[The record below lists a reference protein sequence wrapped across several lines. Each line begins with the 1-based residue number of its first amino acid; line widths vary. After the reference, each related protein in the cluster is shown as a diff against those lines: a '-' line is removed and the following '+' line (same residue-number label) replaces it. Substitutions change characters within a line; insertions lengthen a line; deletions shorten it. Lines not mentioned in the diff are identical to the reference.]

1 MASKFEMI
9 SAIYNDHRNEIVSSP
24 NSWTSFLSSACHN
37 YRLPFDEL
45 VLIHAQRPDAT
56 AVLEFDKW
64 NKNFGRW
71 VNAGAK
77 GIAVFDK
84 TPGKAQRLKH
94 YFDIS
99 DTHETGFSRAVPIW
113 TMKPEYDEDVIE
125 TLESTFGELKSKNT
139 LIDAVLSAAEIATE
153 DNISDYADVL
163 IKFKQDSFLEEL
175 DDDSIRTIYRNTVTN
190 SVAFVIASRLDIDTD
205 LYFDRESFE
214 NIGNFNSDEAIN
226 AIGCATRDISEM
238 ALSEISKTVL
248 SLEKENRTFA
258 ENDKSEY
265 TEGVL
270 KNERSL
276 DYDKDNQLQKSGTG
290 TDTELGITIN
300 EEPEARLLGRETQE
314 VPDGERKE
322 PLHNSA
328 DDLQIGSASERN
340 STESRTDGRTADEAD
355 VGTGGLDRA
364 TQGSGYDGLGT
375 GYEQPEN
382 ESSGNRSERSDLQ
395 LKEVDELPPFI
406 DEEKIMAMLKN
417 DDDSLVHRK
426 EFILQKHSEL
436 TSEQFARYVSTL
448 YGGRLKSYNVDGI
461 EIGYEYTTDGL
472 LMYEGDYRNRTKES
486 VFSWSVIGELISQLI
501 ENGEYLPP
509 AKEEKTK
516 PDTEQLQIGLF
527 DLADYSF
534 NDEVVAYE
542 DSQTTLFPPAKI
554 SQQIIDEAICLGTY
568 DKESKMRIT
577 AYLRKDKP
585 IDNNAAFIKNEY
597 KEFASG
603 FMFDGQKVS
612 VLADNTGLR
621 VDMGDTARFHSANI
635 ISWNDVARRT
645 RELLDLGRYMPQ
657 FQLDKVDE
665 FERTKLATSLIY
677 MTRDIDK
684 PYKDTYMPFVMDL
697 YNTHLGFPDVEK
709 ALAEELK
716 KPESLSMV
724 IDDLIVYIDALEK
737 NNKINRF
744 PRIYKP
750 QDLLNKLCDLQLPQL
765 EFQAQPGVPEV
776 PSRFISEDEITWL
789 LRSGSTESR
798 LWHYSLYMTE
808 PDANKRAKEIKDRHG
823 WSGSYTSIADISS
836 DAKGYT
842 LSRGKIMEPYA
853 KITLKWSDV
862 EKRIGKMIALD
873 IFLTDK
879 DKAYM
884 PIYEKEHI
892 ANTVSYFFNV
902 ANIDCQKSFDYSS
915 HENIMQ
921 LLDNPE
927 AVETIYNEM
936 LDALKDIKED
946 DRSYEGS
953 HRAFEKFSQYRE
965 GTFSLFGEKKEPKSI
980 PAKEEIAKPD
990 VSPTSSSVYKDY
1002 MRIETENIGN
1012 LVFYQ
1017 VGDFYEAMGDGA
1029 KVVASELDLVLTGRD
1044 VGRADRIAMCGFPV
1058 KSLERYLKQ
1067 LTSRGYKVTVLGL
1080 KDNGKR
1086 VETTYTIDYDKFPIG
1101 RIDYY
1106 GFNGHIREHKNYTD
1120 EQEFLKEIKDCNNAG
1135 EPIAITVYTDTDGKY
1150 ISTDFVNDL
1159 DPLPKGFEIATY
1171 DEGMLKLAKT
1181 IINDYFVDEFEGYT
1195 EPDFSDLS
1203 SIGVAATDTEDGKHN
1218 IETFLD
1224 LVNYSVTIVVDT
1236 RIFDKRQYTSLEEL
1250 IDNELYSLNFNDLTY
1265 LDEDKLA
1272 RFMEEGESIPTK
1284 EEVIESTVWENEPD
1298 IIGKE
1303 LEIDGR
1309 KFVVESVDNHD
1320 AHLKDIT
1327 FEQQVGFPIG
1337 RVEPKER
1344 IIELLEQ
1351 AEKDK
1356 ILPPPKAAPRGRVP
1370 TFDLH
1375 PEIPMSDRNDFR
1387 LADFEVET
1395 VGKKE
1400 RFRRNMAAIRV
1411 LKECEFDNRYATP
1424 EEQKILA
1431 QYVGWGGIPEAFD
1444 EDNTAWADEY
1454 KELVVALSPDEYE
1467 RARESTLTVF
1477 YTPPIVISAMYK
1489 ALEQLGFKNGN
1500 ILEPSCAIGNFIGML
1515 PDSMSDSR
1523 IYGVELDNISAGIAK
1538 QLYQKSSIANMPF
1551 EEADIPDSFFDGVI
1565 GNVPFGDFK
1574 IVDKR
1579 YNKYNFLIHDYFFA
1593 KSLDKLRAGGVML
1606 LISSKG
1612 TMDKEN
1618 SNVRRYIAQRAD
1630 LLGAIRLPD
1639 NTFKGNAGTEV
1650 TSDILIL
1657 QKRDRMVDIE
1667 PSWVHL
1673 DTDENGVRMNKYF
1686 VDHPEMI
1693 MGDMV
1698 MQSGRFGME
1707 SACKA
1712 YENSNL
1718 ADLLDDAV
1726 SNIHGEINEYVVDD
1740 DELDESLE
1748 VIPANPN
1755 VRNFSFTTVDGNIY
1769 FRENSYM
1776 KPVDA
1781 SATAENRIKG
1791 MIGIRDCVRNLIDL
1805 QRENYPDEYIEA
1817 EQKKLNT
1824 LYDDFTK
1831 KYGLINSRANASA
1844 FSDDS
1849 SYFLLAALEV
1859 VEDGK
1864 LIRKA
1869 DMFTK
1874 RTIKPHI
1881 PATHADTAS
1890 EALALSIGEKARVD
1904 MEYMSELTGKDED
1917 TLFNDLQGVVFLNP
1931 LKNNPYEPKC
1941 LMADEYLSGNVR
1953 EKLKEAKQMAE
1964 AYPEYQAN
1972 VEALEK
1978 VQPKDLTASEI
1989 EVRLGA
1995 TWLPTDIVMD
2005 FMFELLEPS
2014 YYNRFYIKVHFSE
2027 HTGEW
2032 NVEGKSV
2039 DKGNLKANNT
2049 YGTTRVNA
2057 YKIIENTL
2065 NLKDVK
2071 IFDTITDEEG
2081 KEKKVLNVKET
2092 QIAQSK
2098 QELIKQAFKD
2108 WIWKDATRRE
2118 KLCKMYNEKFNSI
2131 RPREY
2136 DGSHLI
2142 FHDMNSEIT
2151 LRPHQL
2157 NAVAH
2162 EMYGGNTLLAHAVGA
2177 GKTMEMVAA
2186 SHEGRVLGLWNKSMF
2201 VVPNH
2206 IIEQF
2211 ASEHLQ
2217 LYPSANILV
2226 ATKKDFEKKNRK
2238 KFCAKI
2244 ATGDYEAVIIG
2255 HSQFEKIPMS
2265 IERQRYVLET
2275 EIDEITTGIA
2285 ELKQS
2290 RGSKFSIKQLE
2301 RSKKGITAKL
2311 KKLNNQERKDDVV
2324 TFEELG
2330 VDKLFVDEAHYF
2342 KNLFFYTKM
2351 NNVAGINNTE
2361 AQKSTDLYMKCRYLD
2376 EITGG
2381 KGVVFATG
2389 TPISNSMVELYTM
2402 QKYLQHSTLK
2412 KYHLEHFDAWA
2423 STFGE
2428 TTTTLELKPE
2438 GYTLVRR

>member
-1 MASKFEMI
+1 MTMAKKFDLITALYE
-9 SAIYNDHRNEIVSSP
+9 EEQKLIVRSP
-24 NSWTSFLSSACHN
+24 ESWKSFLSSACRN
-37 YRLPFDEL
+37 YKLRFDDLIL
-45 VLIHAQRPDAT
+45 VYAQRPDAT
-56 AVLEFDKW
+56 AVLEIEKW
-64 NKNFGRW
+64 NNNFGRW
-71 VNAGAK
+71 VNTGAK
-77 GIAVFDK
+77 GIAVFDDVK
-84 TPGKAQRLKH
+84 SGSQRLKH

-99 DTHETGFSRAVPIW
+99 DTHETKYSRPVPLW
-113 TMKPEYDEDVIE
+113 EMRDEYIPQVIE
-125 TLESTFGELKSKNT
+125 TLENTFGELENKDT
-139 LIDAVLSAAEIATE
+139 LIDAILSAADIAVD
-153 DNISDYADVL
+153 DNIPDYTSDLLTVTEN
-163 IKFKQDSFLEEL
+163 SFLEEL
-175 DDDSIRTIYRNTVTN
+175 DDISIASKYENTVKN
-190 SVAFVIASRLDIDTD
+190 SIAYMIASRLGLDTD
-205 LYFDRESFE
+205 AIFEREDFE
-214 NIGNFNSDEAIN
+214 DIVNFNTTDTLN
-226 AIGCATRDISEM
+226 ALGYATSDISEM
-238 ALSEISKTVL
+238 ALSEIAKTVF
-248 SLEKENRTFA
+248 SLEKENRTI
-258 ENDKSEY
+258 DKTVVPEY
-265 TEGVL
+265 TKDEIET
-270 KNERSL
+270 ERSVHNGR
-276 DYDKDNQLQKSGTG
+276 NQLQNSRSGTASEL
-290 TDTELGITIN
+290 DTSEKQ
-300 EEPEARLLGRETQE
+300 EPQTQQMGREAPT
-314 VPDGERKE
+314 VPKGESSSDLLQ
-322 PLHNSA
+322 P
-328 DDLQIGSASERN
+328 DDERQARQ
-340 STESRTDGRTADEAD
+340 SSPGGTGESREDGGTASQPD
-355 VGTGGLDRA
+355 VSSGGLDGA
-364 TQGSGYDGLGT
+364 AQGSGYDGLGT
-375 GYEQPEN
+375 GYEQPED
-382 ESSGNRSERSDLQ
+382 ESSGDSSQRGDLQ
-395 LKEVDELPPFI
+395 LTEADELPPFT
-406 DEEKIMAMLKN
+406 DEARIMTLLMNN
-417 DDDSLVHRK
+417 DNSLVHRK
-426 EFILQKHSEL
+426 EFIV
-436 TSEQFARYVSTL
+436 EQHGKLKPDEFARYASTI
-448 YGGRLKSYNVDGI
+448 YGGRLKQYNIDGV
-461 EIGYEYTTDGL
+461 ECGFEHLTDGL
-472 LMYEGDYRNRTKES
+472 LMYEGNYRNRTKES
-486 VFSWSVIGELISQLI
+486 VFSWGVIGELISQLI

-509 AKEEKTK
+509 AKEEIEK
-516 PDTEQLQIGLF
+516 PEAEQLQLGLF
-527 DLADYSF
+527 DLDDSF
-534 NDEVVAYE
+534 TNEVVEFE
-542 DSQTTLFPPAKI
+542 DSQVSLFPCAEIP
-554 SQQIIDEAICLGTY
+554 QQIIDEAICLGTHN
-568 DKESKMRIT
+568 KESKLKIT

-585 IDNNAAFIKNEY
+585 IDDNAAFIKNEY

-603 FMFDGQKVS
+603 FVFEGDKIS
-612 VLADNTGLR
+612 VLADDEGLR
-621 VDMGDTARFHSANI
+621 IDMGDTARFHSATA
-635 ISWNDVARRT
+635 ISWNDVAKRT

-657 FQLDKVDE
+657 YQLDKVDV
-665 FERTKLATSLIY
+665 FERTKIAERLAFMTRGIREEYIGTY
-677 MTRDIDK
+677 MTFVRDILDN
-684 PYKDTYMPFVMDL
+684 YRV
-697 YNTHLGFPDVEK
+697 FPDIDN
-709 ALAEELK
+709 ALAERLNN
-716 KPESLSMV
+716 PDDLATV
-724 IDDLIVYIDALEK
+724 IDDLIVYINALDE
-737 NNKINRF
+737 NRDINRF
-744 PRIYKP
+744 PKLYDP
-750 QDLLNKLCDLQLPQL
+750 DDLLSRMYDLQLPQL
-765 EFQAQPGVPEV
+765 EFKAQAGVPEV
-776 PSRFISEDEITWL
+776 HSRFISEDEINWL
-789 LRSGSTESR
+789 LRKGSSDTR
-798 LWHYSLYMTE
+798 LWYYSLYKTQ
-808 PDANKRAKEIKDRHG
+808 PDANARVTAIKDHHG
-823 WSGSYTSIADISS
+823 LSGSYNGVSNISADG
-836 DAKGYT
+836 KGYT
-842 LSRGKIMEPYA
+842 LSRGNIMEPYA
-853 KITLKWSDV
+853 KITLKWNDV

-873 IFLTDK
+873 TFLTDK
-879 DKAYM
+879 DKAYI
-884 PIYEKEHI
+884 PTYEKKQL
-892 ANTVSYFFNV
+892 AFSLRSFFFGVSDDY
-902 ANIDCQKSFDYSS
+902 QKSYDYDNDS
-915 HENIMQ
+915 EVAAQ
-921 LLDNPE
+921 LDNPE

-936 LDALKDIKED
+936 LAVIRDMKED
-946 DRSYEGS
+946 DRLYEYS
-953 HRAFEKFSQYRE
+953 HKVFANFSQYRE
-965 GTFSLFGEKKEPKSI
+965 GTFSLFGEKKEPKPI

-990 VSPTSSSVYKDY
+990 VSPTSYSVYKDY
-1002 MRIETENIGN
+1002 VRIEAENIGN

-1044 VGRADRIAMCGFPV
+1044 VGSADRIAMCGFPV

-1067 LTSRGYKVTVLGL
+1067 LTSRGYKVTVSGL
-1080 KDNGKR
+1080 KDNGER
-1086 VETTYTIDYDKFPIG
+1086 VETTYTIDSDKIPVIQS
-1101 RIDYY
+1101 DYIY
-1106 GFNGHIREHKNYTD
+1106 
-1120 EQEFLKEIKDCNNAG
+1120 KEN
-1135 EPIAITVYTDTDGKY
+1135 
-1150 ISTDFVNDL
+1150 
-1159 DPLPKGFEIATY
+1159 
-1171 DEGMLKLAKT
+1171 
-1181 IINDYFVDEFEGYT
+1181 
-1195 EPDFSDLS
+1195 
-1203 SIGVAATDTEDGKHN
+1203 
-1218 IETFLD
+1218 
-1224 LVNYSVTIVVDT
+1224 
-1236 RIFDKRQYTSLEEL
+1236 
-1250 IDNELYSLNFNDLTY
+1250 
-1265 LDEDKLA
+1265 
-1272 RFMEEGESIPTK
+1272 ESIPTK
-1284 EEVIESTVWENEPD
+1284 EEVIESTV
-1298 IIGKE
+1298 
-1303 LEIDGR
+1303 
-1309 KFVVESVDNHD
+1309 S
-1320 AHLKDIT
+1320 
-1327 FEQQVGFPIG
+1327 
-1337 RVEPKER
+1337 
-1344 IIELLEQ
+1344 
-1351 AEKDK
+1351 EKDK

-1375 PEIPMSDRNDFR
+1375 PEIPMSDRNNFR

-1400 RFRRNMAAIRV
+1400 RFRRNMEAIRV

-1454 KELVVALSPDEYE
+1454 KELVVVLSPDEYE
-1467 RARESTLTVF
+1467 RARESTLTAF

-1606 LISSKG
+1606 LITSKG

-1673 DTDENGVRMNKYF
+1673 DTDENGIRMNKYF

-1698 MQSGRFGME
+1698 MQSGSFGME

-1712 YENSNL
+1712 YESSNL

-1748 VIPANPN
+1748 VIPADPN

-1881 PATHADTAS
+1881 PVTHADTAS

-1904 MEYMSELTGKDED
+1904 IEYMQALTGKDED
-1917 TLFNDLQGVVFLNP
+1917 TLFNDLQGVIFLNP
-1931 LKNNPYEPKC
+1931 LKDNPNEPKY

-1953 EKLKEAKQMAE
+1953 EKLKEAKQMTE
-1964 AYPEYQAN
+1964 AYPKYQAN
-1972 VEALEK
+1972 VKALEK

-2005 FMFELLEPS
+2005 FMLELLEPS

-2071 IFDTITDEEG
+2071 IFDTVTDEDG

-2211 ASEHLQ
+2211 ASEYLQ

-2265 IERQRYVLET
+2265 IERQRYVLEA

-2438 GYTLVRR
+2438 GYTLVGR